1 MAYIKSINVNLFDG
15 KFNQIINFGPNL
27 NILSGVNGTGK
38 TKVLQLLKQGT
49 NVVIEPPSIHFNQ
62 LKVIALSPKRN
73 AEKRAIKNLVNY
85 IRNTD
90 LPRKTQELLTKQIR
104 DETYDPYPSFAELFY
119 LKFEKLLSQYFNS
132 FKPQH
137 EILNEFTK
145 DINDEVIKYIFS
157 NYILE
162 ANWNDENVAL
172 DLKIY
177 KESANDYV
185 NLENLSTGEQEIL
198 SLLFNIYLLKDEVD
212 IFIIDEPEIHLNWT
226 LEKNLFNFLEEFSI
240 KYRKQVV
247 ASTHS
252 RIIFDKEFQKYIK
265 YLVWEDG
272 VIKVKDKVPSEY
284 KEQIAG
290 ESLALLTFIQPEKI
304 TLFVEDDEQEITI
317 KALLKAYSK
326 NENLIEI
333 IKLSGGSGIL
343 ENLYKLITQNPDL
356 ILSWTN
362 AYFLKDS
369 DLKSHQSRDRFITL
383 KKYSIESYY
392 MNFEVLSSLLNK
404 EKENIKKEILG
415 LIKHNKRKI
424 VGDGRSVYF
433 FETLI
438 DKLDDITQDQLDV
451 LDCSQFFNDFLKKIN
466 YKKTDFIEKYIQK
479 AKELGKLEEIFDHE
493 LINFIKNI

>member
-15 KFNQIINFGPNL
+15 KFNQIINFGSNL

-49 NVVIEPPSIHFNQ
+49 NVVIEPSSIHFNQ
-62 LKVIALSPKRN
+62 LKVIALNPKRN
-73 AEKRAIKNLVNY
+73 AEKRAIQNLVNY

-104 DETYDPYPSFAELFY
+104 DETYDQYPSFAELFY
-119 LKFEKLLSQYFNS
+119 LKFEKLRSQYFNS
-132 FKPQH
+132 KTQQ
-137 EILNEFTK
+137 EILNEFIK
-145 DINDEVIKYIFS
+145 DINDEVIKYIFT
-157 NYILE
+157 NYKLE
-162 ANWNDENVAL
+162 AHWNHENDSL

-177 KESANDYV
+177 KESADDYV

-198 SLLFNIYLLKDEVD
+198 SLLFNIYILKDEVD

-240 KYRKQVV
+240 KYQKQVIV
-247 ASTHS
+247 STHS
-252 RIIFDKEFQKYIK
+252 RIIFDKKFQKYIK
-265 YLVWEDG
+265 YLIWEDG
-272 VIKVKDKVPSEY
+272 IIKVKDKVPSEY

-290 ESLALLTFIQPEKI
+290 ESLALLSFIQPEKRA
-304 TLFVEDDEQEITI
+304 LFVEDDEQEITI

-326 NENLIEI
+326 DENLIEI

-343 ENLYKLITQNPDL
+343 ENLYKIIVQNQDL

-404 EKENIKKEILG
+404 EKENIKQEILR
-415 LIKHNKRKI
+415 LIKENKRKI
-424 VGDGRSVYF
+424 VDDGRNAYF
-433 FETLI
+433 FEKLI
-438 DKLDDITQDQLDV
+438 DKLDDITQDQLDI
-451 LDCSQFFNDFLKKIN
+451 LDCSQFFNDFLEVFH
-466 YKKTDFIEKYIQK
+466 YKKTDFMEKYIQK

-493 LINFIKNI
+493 LIDFVKSV

>member
-1 MAYIKSINVNLFDG
+1 MAYIKSININLFDG
-15 KFNQIINFGPNL
+15 KFNQIINFGSNL

-49 NVVIEPPSIHFNQ
+49 NVIIEPPSIHFNQ

-73 AEKRAIKNLVNY
+73 AEKRAIENLVSY

-90 LPRKTQELLTKQIR
+90 LLRKTQELLTKQIR
-104 DETYDPYPSFAELFY
+104 DETYDSYSSFVELFY
-119 LKFEKLLSQYFNS
+119 LKFEELRSKHFGSKTQ
-132 FKPQH
+132 Q
-137 EILNEFTK
+137 EILDEFIKNINE
-145 DINDEVIKYIFS
+145 EVIRCILP
-157 NYILE
+157 NYKLE
-162 ANWNDENVAL
+162 TTWNYEKSFL
-172 DLKIY
+172 DPKIY
-177 KESANDYV
+177 KESAKKYV

-198 SLLFNIYLLKDEVD
+198 SLLFNIYILKDEVD

-240 KYRKQVV
+240 KYQKQVIV
-247 ASTHS
+247 STHS
-252 RIIFDKEFQKYIK
+252 RIIFDKKFQKYIK
-265 YLVWEDG
+265 YLIWEDG

-284 KEQIAG
+284 REQIAG
-290 ESLALLTFIQPEKI
+290 ESLALLSFIQPEKR

-317 KALLKAYSK
+317 KALLKAYGK
-326 NENLIEI
+326 DENLIEI
-333 IKLSGGSGIL
+333 IKLSGGSGTL
-343 ENLYKLITQNPDL
+343 ENLYKIITQNPEL

-404 EKENIKKEILG
+404 DKENIKEEILK
-415 LIKHNKRKI
+415 LIKEKKRKI
-424 VGDGRSVYF
+424 VGDGRNAYF
-433 FETLI
+433 FEKLI
-438 DKLDDITQDQLDV
+438 DKLYDITQDQLDV
-451 LDCSQFFNDFLKKIN
+451 LDCSQFFNDFLETFH
-466 YKKTDFIEKYIQK
+466 YKKTDFMEKYIQK

-493 LINFIKNI
+493 LINFIKSN